1 MKQEIDLDK
10 APSDLVQRLKAS
22 LGKATRTESAIANY
36 ILGNLQ
42 SLPFETAASLGQKV
56 GVSEASIGRYCRTIG
71 YRHFKDLK
79 GRLQADLGDTA
90 WLIGD
95 RLRDFHARS
104 LEGATELAH
113 ALEKEIAAVVAVY
126 EVAATADF
134 TRAVER
140 LTRCKEVY
148 VAGFQTERGH
158 AAQLVHNLQYL
169 RPGVHL
175 ADLAGGHFAEIL
187 LADPGSTALVLIDGR
202 RYSRLTQRLAMEAK
216 AAGIGV
222 TLITDPYCD
231 WAHGN
236 ADEVFVVQTDLNNFW
251 DTTSAMSSLVGLIVS
266 GVFKELGAGVEERM
280 ARISSLY
287 NEFVGHTG
295 IQRTPQKQ
303 D

>member
-1 MKQEIDLDK
+1 MKQEIDQDK

-22 LGKATRTESAIANY
+22 LGNATRTESAIANY

-56 GVSEASIGRYCRTIG
+56 GVSEASIGRYCRAIG

-126 EVAATADF
+126 EVAATTDF
-134 TRAVER
+134 ARAVGR

-187 LADPGSTALVLIDGR
+187 LADPKSTALVLIDGR

-236 ADEVFVVQTDLNNFW
+236 ADEVFVVQTDLNSFW

-280 ARISSLY
+280 VRISSLY

-295 IQRTPQKQ
+295 IQRVSQKQ